1 MKFAKKCLFIIFIVA
16 AAAAAVFV
24 YFTYVRRETL
34 YCRHNEELS
43 AAFFD
48 VRMSRDMRKDAVAMA
63 RREDLL
69 RLQNADYDSV
79 YFMMIPYRDMGECAL
94 TKDFFAYYKALET
107 VTATGYLR
115 CERTLNEYLEMV
127 FDGRNEVSEV
137 FLELLPFRLDT
148 AEELNRQIGS
158 HQDTTFH
165 VMLGA
170 PSAAYWLSR
179 SNVTREHMVADYR
192 RLAEQLTEY
201 DNVMLYF
208 LGAEEWLFMNPDNYV
223 SSLELNSEV
232 AKHLALLTYC
242 DKRYRVLADDCEEI
256 FTKLEENID
265 MARKSPVGGDLSDWC
280 LVFFGDS
287 IIGNFSG
294 SLSIPGAV
302 AGLSGCQAYN
312 MGIGGTTAAMRTGL
326 AYPFPDITEL
336 FLKREMSTLAEKPSC
351 QSEMSAYY
359 SEEHDGKKLC
369 FVIHYGANDYFNGQP
384 MNNAEDPFDRT
395 TYAGALRSG
404 IKSLKESYPE
414 AVIVVS
420 SPVYVFVFSNGQEI
434 MGEAGGR
441 LKDYV
446 ESAERVA
453 EDMGAVF
460 MDNYEG
466 LGLDA
471 SSMNTYNI
479 SDGVH
484 LGDAGRFLYAQKMIE
499 LLESVR
505 ADAR

>member
-1 MKFAKKCLFIIFIVA
+1 MRFTKKFLFIIFVVA
-16 AAAAAVFV
+16 AAVAVFV
-24 YFTYVRRETL
+24 YFKYVRREVL
-34 YCRHNEELS
+34 YCRHNEELN
-43 AAFFD
+43 AACFD
-48 VRMSRDMRKDAVAMA
+48 VRMSRDMRKDAVVMA
-63 RREDLL
+63 RREDML

-79 YFMMIPYRDMGECAL
+79 YFTMIPYRDMRKCAI
-94 TKDFFAYYKALET
+94 TKDFFAYRMALET
-107 VTATGYLR
+107 VAATGYLR

-127 FDGRNEVSEV
+127 FDGRNEVSDV

-165 VMLGA
+165 IMLGA
-170 PSAAYWLSR
+170 PSAAYWLSQ
-179 SNVTREHMVADYR
+179 SNVNREYMIADYR
-192 RLAEQLTEY
+192 RLAEQLAEY
-201 DNVMLYF
+201 DNVRLYF

-223 SSLELNSEV
+223 SSLELNGEV
-232 AKHLALLTYC
+232 VEHLALLTYC
-242 DKRYRVLADDCEEI
+242 DERYRVLADDCEEI
-256 FTKLEENID
+256 FTELEENID
-265 MARKSPVGGDLSDWC
+265 LARTAPVGGDLSDWC

-312 MGIGGTTAAMRTGL
+312 MGIGGTTAAVRTGL
-326 AYPFPDITEL
+326 AYSFPDIAEL
-336 FLKREMSTLAEKPSC
+336 FLKREMSMLAEKPSC

-384 MNNAEDPFDRT
+384 MNNEEDPFDRA

-404 IKSLKESYPE
+404 IKRLRESYPE

-420 SPVYVFVFSNGQEI
+420 SPVYVFAFSDGQEI

-471 SSMNTYNI
+471 SSMDTYNI

-484 LGDAGRFLYAQKMIE
+484 LGDAGRFLYAQKLIE